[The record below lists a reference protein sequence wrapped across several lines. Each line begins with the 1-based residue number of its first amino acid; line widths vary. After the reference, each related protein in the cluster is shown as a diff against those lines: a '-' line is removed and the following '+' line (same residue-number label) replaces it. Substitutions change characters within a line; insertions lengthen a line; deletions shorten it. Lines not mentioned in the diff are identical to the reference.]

1 MLDFSWSHIL
11 ILLIVAL
18 VVVGPKDLPR
28 LMRIVGQWV
37 GKARAMADEFRKSF
51 DDMARQ
57 TELDELRKEIDTLRN
72 ERPLAHIERDF
83 NEKIIPD
90 DMKSP
95 PLMRRMPDAP
105 PVAAAAE
112 PVEVENPPP
121 PRSGELDN
129 PPRAGEFDTPEPHA
143 DPDPEPAPVSADGY
157 TPPPP

>member
-28 LMRIVGQWV
+28 LMRIVGQWI

-72 ERPLAHIERDF
+72 ERPLAHIEREF

-95 PLMRRMPDAP
+95 PLMRRTPDAP

-112 PVEVENPPP
+112 PVDIENPP
-121 PRSGELDN
+121 E
-129 PPRAGEFDTPEPHA
+129 PRAGEFDIPEPHA
-143 DPDPEPAPVSADGY
+143 EPDPEPAHVSADGY

>member
-37 GKARAMADEFRKSF
+37 GKARSMADEFRKSF

-57 TELDELRKEIDTLRN
+57 SELDELRKEIEGLRN
-72 ERPLAHIERDF
+72 QRPLADIEREL
-83 NEKIIPD
+83 NRSIIPG

-95 PLMRRMPDAP
+95 PEPHMT
-105 PVAAAAE
+105 AAAPATA
-112 PVEVENPPP
+112 PFVEVENPPE
-121 PRSGELDN
+121 PRSGEFPDPAEPDPN
-129 PPRAGEFDTPEPHA
+129 PEPVA
-143 DPDPEPAPVSADGY
+143 ADGY
-157 TPPPP
+157 KPPAP